1 MDTNITLQTTHQ
13 VLYVPAS
20 ASERHPRLVD
30 DLVTLEDGRVI
41 GRYTRMTKE
50 ELSSRMK
57 TELLVTERDTFS
69 RMQDDS
75 YVTEPRLITEE
86 RFQEAF
92 ECLPPL
98 RWETHQGVESFRFME
113 HSCGDI
119 TTIFARTGHQY
130 WEFEDRFNMSRDD
143 LAQKVLA
150 AANAAS
156 AQHIPG

>member
-13 VLYVPAS
+13 VLYVPSS

-98 RWETHQGVESFRFME
+98 RWETHLGVESFRFME

-119 TTIFARTGHQY
+119 TTIFARTGDQF

-150 AANAAS
+150 ATKAAS
-156 AQHIPG
+156 SQYIPA

>member
-20 ASERHPRLVD
+20 ASEQHPRLVD
-30 DLVTLEDGRVI
+30 DLIMLEDGRVI
-41 GRYTRMTKE
+41 GRYTRMTKG

-75 YVTEPRLITEE
+75 YVTDPRLITEE
-86 RFQEAF
+86 RFHEAF

-98 RWETHQGVESFRFME
+98 RWETHLGVESFRFME

-119 TTIFARTGHQY
+119 TTIFARTGDQF
-130 WEFEDRFNMSRDD
+130 WELEDRFNMSRDA